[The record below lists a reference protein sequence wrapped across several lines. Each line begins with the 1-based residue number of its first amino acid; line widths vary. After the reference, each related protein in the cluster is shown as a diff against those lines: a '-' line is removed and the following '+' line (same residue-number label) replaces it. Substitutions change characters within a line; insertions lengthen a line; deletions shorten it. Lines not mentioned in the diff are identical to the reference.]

1 MHHGGADRLDVAGQQ
16 PAAMHDPGQAPD
28 QPLHAEDR
36 WRGGERR
43 RLHVQQQGDQRPSRL
58 DVPPIERRMGT
69 DKGRIPVADRDTP
82 LSKEAY
88 AYRVWF
94 NNAWRG
100 YLIAAFACPYA
111 VSRAFGVDPKTA
123 RDWWAGRNAPSGA
136 FVALVFARDPDRAGR
151 LLTMAPHL
159 RLVFC
164 SARGGA
170 A

>member
-1 MHHGGADRLDVAGQQ
+1 
-16 PAAMHDPGQAPD
+16 
-28 QPLHAEDR
+28 
-36 WRGGERR
+36 
-43 RLHVQQQGDQRPSRL
+43 
-58 DVPPIERRMGT
+58 MGT
-69 DKGRIPVADRDTP
+69 DKGRISVADRDTP

-100 YLIAAFACPYA
+100 YLIAVFPSAYA
-111 VSRAFGVDPKTA
+111 VSRAFGVDPRTA

-136 FVALVFARDPDRAGR
+136 FVALVFARDTDRAER
-151 LLTMAPHL
+151 MLTMAPAPHL